1 MGGKL
6 SFFHP
11 HIHRKNERTS
21 FPSRVSVLYANRIVQ
36 GQTENV
42 MNNNQRQTSMP
53 PKTLHILMLVL
64 LSLVLLVTIPASAQT
79 APYTFTVSPV
89 SAEGKPGD
97 TITYTITI
105 SANNGFNSPISFT
118 MDVGSLGYS
127 QNLVLG
133 TYEGPYPKSFTYVL
147 TIPQNVPTGVTA
159 DVTVNG
165 KSGAY
170 LQQQNLKLK
179 IKGSGGPV
187 EDITSMVTDLIN
199 TVLREIGRVTGG
211 K

>member
-1 MGGKL
+1 M
-6 SFFHP
+6 P
-11 HIHRKNERTS
+11 HK
-21 FPSRVSVLYANRIVQ
+21 
-36 GQTENV
+36 
-42 MNNNQRQTSMP
+42 M
-53 PKTLHILMLVL
+53 LHIIMLVL
-64 LSLVLLVTIPASAQT
+64 ISLVLLVTIPASAQT

-133 TYEGPYPKSFTYVL
+133 TYEGPYPKSFIYVL

-165 KSGAY
+165 KSGPY

-199 TVLREIGRVTGG
+199 TALREIGRVTGG